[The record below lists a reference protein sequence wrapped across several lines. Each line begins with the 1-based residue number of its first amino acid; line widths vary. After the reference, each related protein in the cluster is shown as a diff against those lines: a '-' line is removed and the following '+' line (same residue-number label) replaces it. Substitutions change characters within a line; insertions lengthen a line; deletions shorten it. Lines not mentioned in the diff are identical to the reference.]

1 MPKYLFQGSYAP
13 EGTKGLVKEGG
24 TQRRAILEELL
35 KKLGGR
41 LEAFYYAFGESD
53 VIGIAELPDNATT
66 TAVSLAINA
75 SGLVKVKTSVL
86 MTPEEVDKAIKITV
100 NYRPPGT

>member
-13 EGTKGLVKEGG
+13 EGTKGLIKEGG
-24 TQRRAILEELL
+24 TQRRTNLDELL

-53 VIGIAELPDNATT
+53 VIGIAELPDNVTT
-66 TAVSLAINA
+66 TAVALAINA
-75 SGLVKVKTSVL
+75 SGLVQVKTTVL
-86 MTPEEVDKAIKITV
+86 MTPEEVDRAIKITIS
-100 NYRPPGT
+100 YRPPGR